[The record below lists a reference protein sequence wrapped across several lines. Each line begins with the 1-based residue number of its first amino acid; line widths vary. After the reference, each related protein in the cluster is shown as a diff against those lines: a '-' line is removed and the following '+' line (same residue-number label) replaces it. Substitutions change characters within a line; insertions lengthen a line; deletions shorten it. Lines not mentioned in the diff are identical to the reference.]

1 MTTSISIEIILGLLR
16 KTAEYCGPAAVQYVK
31 IFTGGDGLSPSELE
45 QLAGFFGS
53 FEDPDL
59 VEETCY
65 QAMRIEAAGPVHLA
79 MLMEALEDG
88 SIPCSES
95 LEEDE

>member
-31 IFTGGDGLSPSELE
+31 IFTGGDGLSTSELE
-45 QLAGFFGS
+45 ELAVFFGS

-65 QAMRIEAAGPVHLA
+65 QAMEIEGARPVNLA
-79 MLMEALEDG
+79 VLMEALEEG
-88 SIPCSES
+88 IIPCSES